1 MIIVEGLMVEA
12 DLRNIVAGL
21 TIVFILWIAGYA
33 IFSSLQNR
41 VKAVAVSARQTTP
54 WQRILLLTAIIFDG
68 YLIARVWLPSLDQ
81 WVYAQPSPAP
91 LLAIAVMLAGGGL
104 MVLTHL
110 HMGASWRIG
119 VPQDGGDIA
128 KLITSGP
135 HGFSRNPIY
144 LGIMAMLAGATI
156 AAPGPLTIGG
166 LIVTFIGMQSII
178 AEEEAYLE
186 RQFDDDYAAYKKRV
200 RRWV

>member
-1 MIIVEGLMVEA
+1 MAEA
-12 DLRNIVAGL
+12 ELRNIIAGL
-21 TIVFILWIAGYA
+21 TIIFILWIAGYA

-54 WQRILLLTAIIFDG
+54 WQRILLLTAFIFDG
-68 YLIARVWLPSLDQ
+68 YLIARAWLPALDQ
-81 WVYAQPSPAP
+81 WVFAQPSPAP
-91 LLAIAVMLAGGGL
+91 MLAIAVMVAGGGL

-110 HMGASWRIG
+110 YMGASWRIG

-135 HGFSRNPIY
+135 HGASRNPIY
-144 LGIMAMLAGATI
+144 LGILIMLAGATI
-156 AAPGPLTIGG
+156 AAPGPLTISG

-186 RQFDDDYAAYKKRV
+186 RQFSDEYTAYKTRT

>member
-1 MIIVEGLMVEA
+1 MAEGDLKSII
-12 DLRNIVAGL
+12 AGL
-21 TIVFILWIAGYA
+21 TIIFILWIAGYA

-41 VKAVAVSARQTTP
+41 IKAVAVSARQTTP
-54 WQRILLLTAIIFDG
+54 WQRILLVTAVIFDG
-68 YLIARVWLPSLDQ
+68 YLIARVWLPALDQ

-91 LLAIAVMLAGGGL
+91 YLAIAVMIGGGAL

-128 KLITSGP
+128 KLIITGP
-135 HGFSRNPIY
+135 HRFSRNPIY
-144 LGIMAMLAGATI
+144 LGILTMLAGATI
-156 AAPGPLTIGG
+156 AALSPLTIGG
-166 LIVTFIGMQSII
+166 LIVTFIGLQSII

-186 RQFDDDYAAYKKRV
+186 RQFGDEYTAYKTRV
-200 RRWV
+200 RRWL

>member
-1 MIIVEGLMVEA
+1 MAEA
-12 DLRNIVAGL
+12 GLRNFVAGL
-21 TIVFILWIAGYA
+21 TIIFILWIAGYA

-54 WQRILLLTAIIFDG
+54 WQRILLATAIIFDG
-68 YLIARVWLPSLDQ
+68 YLIARVWLPALDQ
-81 WVYAQPSPAP
+81 WVFAQPSPAP
-91 LLAIAVMLAGGGL
+91 FLAIAVMIAGGGL

-119 VPQDGGDIA
+119 VPQDGVDIA
-128 KLITSGP
+128 KLITAGP
-135 HGFSRNPIY
+135 HRFSRNPIY
-144 LGIMAMLAGATI
+144 FGILTMLAGATI
-156 AAPGPLTIGG
+156 AAPGPLTISG

-186 RQFDDDYAAYKKRV
+186 RQFGDDYAVYKKRV